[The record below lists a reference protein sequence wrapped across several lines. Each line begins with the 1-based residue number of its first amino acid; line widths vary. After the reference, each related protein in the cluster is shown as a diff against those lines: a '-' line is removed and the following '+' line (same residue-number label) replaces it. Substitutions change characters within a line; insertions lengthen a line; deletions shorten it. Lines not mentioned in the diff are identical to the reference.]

1 MLKLNKQDLKR
12 LDEIILSLATKTKN
26 KEKQRVK
33 LNAKQTAIIKTTIA
47 AAEREKFFKKVDE
60 FTTFEYGGMH
70 IPII

>member
-47 AAEREKFFKKVDE
+47 AAEREKLFKKVDE